1 MGDRS
6 GSEAPQPAA
15 VEEVSGASGRE
26 TSRDPK
32 RTRLRSNQKT
42 PSVRKAV
49 ETHEEDCCNP
59 SRMRIYIYIYR
70 ERERERETEESTLVS
85 PTIHSVYVRMRVNC
99 VGYSIYS
106 SLSRQSREAVP
117 PTHPHTHSLTD

>member
-70 ERERERETEESTLVS
+70 ERERERERRRRVPSCRPRYIACMYVCGSTV
-85 PTIHSVYVRMRVNC
+85 
-99 VGYSIYS
+99 
-106 SLSRQSREAVP
+106 
-117 PTHPHTHSLTD
+117 